1 MQKVFDHDLNING
14 IHLKSK
20 IMSIFKSCTLLYTMK
35 NTLTTSNSCSFHI
48 ANVIST
54 KYHNQHDTKTEEKD
68 LKYFYHES
76 IVLLMFLMCTFGKPR
91 VDFYSIFNDQYKVF
105 SIAII
110 PFTNDID
117 WQNLFI
123 LNLLNISIFGYLWD
137 ELLFAKTCSKCSILI

>member
-1 MQKVFDHDLNING
+1 MQKVFNHDLNING

-20 IMSIFKSCTLLYTMK
+20 IMSIFKSCTYLHTMS

-76 IVLLMFLMCTFGKPR
+76 IVLLIFVHLENQESISTAFLT
-91 VDFYSIFNDQYKVF
+91 
-105 SIAII
+105 
-110 PFTNDID
+110 TNTKF
-117 WQNLFI
+117 LA
-123 LNLLNISIFGYLWD
+123 LL
-137 ELLFAKTCSKCSILI
+137 